1 MVHKFVVH
9 KFVNRSFLSDFV
21 AGIISHANHLFII
34 QRTILCIFIQG
45 ERCLLKNA

>member
-21 AGIISHANHLFII
+21 SGIISHANHL
-34 QRTILCIFIQG
+34 LS
-45 ERCLLKNA
+45 KNHVFVYLYKAIDAY